1 MNTDKKRVLVD
12 MDGVLAD
19 VYQQFI
25 RYEKEETGKEI
36 KLEDAV
42 GNDEVAAFPN
52 GLKHVNMKGFF
63 RTVPVMKDAVEGM
76 KYLNEK
82 YEVFIVSA
90 AMEFP
95 NSLQDKYEW
104 LQEFFPFLTWKQFIF
119 CGSKVP
125 VCADVMI
132 DDHPKN
138 LDYFSGKRI
147 IFSQLHNAGKDNHYT
162 RMNSWSEIYE
172 IL

>member
-1 MNTDKKRVLVD
+1 MKKRVLVD

-25 RYEKEETGKEI
+25 RYEKEESGNEI
-36 KLEDAV
+36 PLKDAI
-42 GNDEVAAFPN
+42 GTDEVVAFPN
-52 GLKHVNMKGFF
+52 GMKHVNMKGFF
-63 RTVPVMKDAVEGM
+63 RTVPVMEDAIEGM
-76 KYLNEK
+76 QYLNDK
-82 YEVFIVSA
+82 YELFIVSA

-95 NSLQDKYEW
+95 NSLQDKYAW
-104 LQEFFPFLTWKQFIF
+104 LQEFFPFLNWKQFIF

-138 LDYFSGKRI
+138 LDYFPGKRI
-147 IFSQLHNAGKDNHYT
+147 IFSQPHNKGKNNEYVRINH
-162 RMNSWSEIYE
+162 WSEIYD
-172 IL
+172 LL

>member
-1 MNTDKKRVLVD
+1 

-25 RYEKEETGKEI
+25 RYEKEESGKEI
-36 KLEDAV
+36 QLEDAV
-42 GNDEVAAFPN
+42 GNDEVIAFPN
-52 GLKHVNMKGFF
+52 GLKHVNQKGFF
-63 RTVPVMKDAVEGM
+63 RTVPVMENAVEGV

-82 YEVFIVSA
+82 YDVFIVSA

-95 NSLQDKYEW
+95 NSLEDKYKW

-119 CGSKVP
+119 CGSKQAVSG
-125 VCADVMI
+125 DVMI

-138 LDYFSGKRI
+138 LDFFNGQRI
-147 IFSQLHNAGKDNHYT
+147 IFSQPHNIGKDNNYT
-162 RMNSWSEIYE
+162 RMSSWKEIFD
-172 IL
+172 LL